1 MYTVYIIYSLS
12 IDRYYVGYTNDLI
25 RRFNEHNRKKGKFTD
40 QGIPW
45 KLVHQEDFELKSDA
59 MNREKFIK
67 AQKSRKFI
75 LSLISSSADKHSV

>member
-25 RRFNEHNRKKGKFTD
+25 RRFYEHNRKKGKFTD
-40 QGIPW
+40 KGIPW
-45 KLVHQEDFELKSDA
+45 KLVHQEDFELKYDA
-59 MNREKFIK
+59 MNRESFIK

-75 LSLISSSADKHSV
+75 LSLISSSDGGHSV